1 MQKRPWGRCL
11 LSTSLLL
18 IAAIRLF
25 RRYEQIDAAKRR
37 HLFEVE
43 AFVLLQLPPPLGSGR
58 SLWSKIGQSAQTL
71 SGEADL
77 LSSLTG
83 RIEAQSNKC
92 HSLLVWK
99 QPMVLKHAH

>member
-1 MQKRPWGRCL
+1 MGSVLAFNK
-11 LSTSLLL
+11 
-18 IAAIRLF
+18 
-25 RRYEQIDAAKRR
+25 YEQIDAAKRG

-43 AFVLLQLPPPLGSGR
+43 DGRAFVLLQLPPPLGSGR